1 MNKVTLIGNFGKDV
15 EIREAGEHKVA
26 NTTLATTSGFG
37 DNKKTQWHNLVFWG
51 KQAELVSQYC
61 KKGSKVAVVGEIQ
74 YREYEKDGVKKYAT
88 DIIVREVELL
98 TPKSEEQST
107 EVSQST
113 IQNAIPA
120 PTPAPVPD
128 DDDNGL
134 PF

>member
-1 MNKVTLIGNFGKDV
+1 MNKVILIGNFGKDV

-26 NTTLATTSGFG
+26 NTTLATTSGYG
-37 DNKKTQWHNLVFWG
+37 DSKKTQWHNLVFWD

-74 YREYEKDGVKKYAT
+74 YRKYEKDGVEKYAT

-120 PTPAPVPD
+120 HTPAPVPD
-128 DDDNGL
+128 DNEL